1 MNYIKSQRSGSI
13 MYLVV
18 FLFSIITMSV
28 YVLNVNK
35 IYYQDMKT
43 SIIYMML
50 GALLTILIS
59 NIIPQ
64 TNQSSVYRIISDIAR
79 ILTPI
84 LIVWAGV
91 TFISMRVESFGYIFG
106 SNLEMGNEAAFDAG
120 QQAIVGIV
128 LFIVTW
134 ILSIIAS
141 FLKIGKK

>member
-18 FLFSIITMSV
+18 FLFSIITLSV

-35 IYYQDMKT
+35 VYYQDMKT

-64 TNQSSVYRIISDIAR
+64 TNQSPVYRIISDIAR